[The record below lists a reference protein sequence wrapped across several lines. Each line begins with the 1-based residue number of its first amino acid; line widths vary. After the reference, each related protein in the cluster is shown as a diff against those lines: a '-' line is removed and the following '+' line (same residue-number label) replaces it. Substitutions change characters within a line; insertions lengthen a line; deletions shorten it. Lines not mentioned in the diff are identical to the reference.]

1 MMEQDRRDAV
11 FGGLPFGVCLVSME
25 EERIL
30 YGNRTFL
37 DMAGASSLES
47 LLESSGGVF
56 RRLVENERYVPLP
69 DWYEEKGNQS
79 FVFRL
84 LDMRGEVNPLEG
96 SLGVYEDEGAGK
108 VWCLCCTGFM
118 MQETDLL
125 MRGFVSSTGLLLCF
139 RCPHCGGGSE
149 KRVLRRPG
157 AGVLQS
163 YEFQGV

>member
-56 RRLVENERYVPLP
+56 RRLVEMSGMCRFRTGMRRREISPLFSASG
-69 DWYEEKGNQS
+69 Y
-79 FVFRL
+79 
-84 LDMRGEVNPLEG
+84 
-96 SLGVYEDEGAGK
+96 AG
-108 VWCLCCTGFM
+108 
-118 MQETDLL
+118 
-125 MRGFVSSTGLLLCF
+125 
-139 RCPHCGGGSE
+139 
-149 KRVLRRPG
+149 
-157 AGVLQS
+157 
-163 YEFQGV
+163 

>member
-1 MMEQDRRDAV
+1 MMMEQDRRDAV

-118 MQETDLL
+118 MQETDLFDEGL
-125 MRGFVSSTGLLLCF
+125 RILDRSAFYVSAA
-139 RCPHCGGGSE
+139 RIAE
-149 KRVLRRPG
+149 ED
-157 AGVLQS
+157 Q
-163 YEFQGV
+163 